1 MLMQSLLFMLQAER
15 MEKKVEQAEAAA
27 QQALIEK
34 AKLEKEASTL
44 AGVCGLML
52 ECVAGCV

>member
-1 MLMQSLLFMLQAER
+1 MLTQSLLFMLQAER

-44 AGVCGLML
+44 AGVFGLSL
-52 ECVAGCV
+52 E